1 MCQSD
6 GSKIRDFFPRH
17 IISPGKWESGHLT
30 RGDSRGEGP
39 GLMEKEK
46 TNMEK
51 RKELG
56 RKVGRRWAA
65 LKASG
70 RETGHFISH

>member
-1 MCQSD
+1 
-6 GSKIRDFFPRH
+6 
-17 IISPGKWESGHLT
+17 
-30 RGDSRGEGP
+30 
-39 GLMEKEK
+39 MEKEK

>member
-6 GSKIRDFFPRH
+6 GSKIRDFFPKN
-17 IISPGKWESGHLT
+17 IISPGKLESGHLT
-30 RGDSRGEGP
+30 RGDRRGEVP

-46 TNMEK
+46 TNMEN

-56 RKVGRRWAA
+56 RKVRR
-65 LKASG
+65 
-70 RETGHFISH
+70 R